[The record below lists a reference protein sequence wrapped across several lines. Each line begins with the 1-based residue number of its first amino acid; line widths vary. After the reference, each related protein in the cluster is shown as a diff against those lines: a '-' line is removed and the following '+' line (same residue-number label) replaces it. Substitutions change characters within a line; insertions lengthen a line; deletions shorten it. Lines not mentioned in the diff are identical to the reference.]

1 MCDVTT
7 MQYGGLT
14 FQNDVLNWLSSA
26 PLCVDDLLIP
36 YIMGNI
42 DFSGVCSQLFSLRYK
57 F

>member
-26 PLCVDDLLIP
+26 LLCVDDLLIP